1 MWLIFALGSL
11 FFSGVVSIL
20 AKCSLRTMDSTVAT
34 AVRTTMVVRTAVATV
49 ESMVRRLH
57 LARMDTTPE
66 KKSDPSAN
74 ISHIFTS
81 HIQNQKYKDAS
92 MIPRSHKP
100 GLTKDETPH
109 KLPADSPRDQLR
121 ETPLLYR
128 NRPP

>member
-1 MWLIFALGSL
+1 
-11 FFSGVVSIL
+11 
-20 AKCSLRTMDSTVAT
+20 
-34 AVRTTMVVRTAVATV
+34 MVVRTAVATV

-74 ISHIFTS
+74 ISHISTS

-92 MIPRSHKP
+92 MIPRSHKH

-109 KLPADSPRDQLR
+109 KLPALFPAESVAGTVLFIQKPAPVIVSLLPYR
-121 ETPLLYR
+121 TPSLPSFLPCR
-128 NRPP
+128 HNEKGLTFL